1 MRIVRKK
8 GLSEII
14 GYVLLIVIAI
24 SLSLLVYA
32 WMKGLLWKKTK
43 ACPDEVSLMI
53 ADYSCDFAGKNVTI
67 VFRNNG
73 LFDVDGFIARISNEE
88 GRLPVKLLKEGI
100 PLNGSN
106 LGEFSFDKKLSP
118 GAEFTNTFFY
128 SEYGKILEI
137 EIVPFKYLE
146 EEGEVLVCDK
156 STVKQ
161 RLQGCDE

>member
-1 MRIVRKK
+1 MKKK
-8 GLSEII
+8 GLSEVI
-14 GYVLLIVIAI
+14 GYVLLIVIAL

-32 WMKGLLWKKTK
+32 WMKGLLWQKPK
-43 ACPDEVSLMI
+43 ACPDEVSLI
-53 ADYSCDFAGKNVTI
+53 IVDYSCNATRKNVTI
-67 VFRNNG
+67 TLRNNG

-118 GAEFTNTFFY
+118 GAEFTNTFLY

-146 EEGEVLVCDK
+146 QEGLVLVCDK
-156 STVKQ
+156 ATTRQ

>member
-1 MRIVRKK
+1 MKLIRKK

-43 ACPDEVSLMI
+43 ACPDEVSLI
-53 ADYSCDFAGKNVTI
+53 IVDYSCNAAGRNVTI
-67 VFRNNG
+67 ILRNNG
-73 LFDVDGFIARISNEE
+73 LFDVDGFIVRISNEE
-88 GRLPVKLLKEGI
+88 GRLPVKLLKEGN

-118 GAEFTNTFFY
+118 NAEFTNTFFY
-128 SEYGKILEI
+128 SEYAKIVEI
-137 EIVPFKYLE
+137 EIVPFKYME
-146 EEGEVLVCDK
+146 QEGEVLVCDK
-156 STVKQ
+156 ATTRQ